1 MPDKVTATPAALELL
16 AEIVADHGP
25 VLFHQSGGC
34 CDGSSP
40 MCYPQS
46 EFLIG
51 DNDVKLGEIGGV
63 PFYISRSQ
71 YEVWKHT
78 DLIIDVVPGR
88 GGMSRQRT
96 RTSVSNPIKHRPFGR
111 RGGDSMLNKPI
122 VMAVLIAAASVPAMA
137 QDAQKG
143 KTVFNVCLAC
153 HTIGP
158 GAQNKIGPEL
168 NGLDG
173 RKAGTVPNFDYSDAN
188 KSSGIVWNE
197 ETFEDYIKNPA
208 AKVPGTKMIFPGIKN
223 EQQEKDLWAYIS
235 QFDSDGNTKK

>member
-1 MPDKVTATPAALELL
+1 MLKKLIVT
-16 AEIVADHGP
+16 
-25 VLFHQSGGC
+25 
-34 CDGSSP
+34 
-40 MCYPQS
+40 
-46 EFLIG
+46 
-51 DNDVKLGEIGGV
+51 
-63 PFYISRSQ
+63 
-71 YEVWKHT
+71 
-78 DLIIDVVPGR
+78 
-88 GGMSRQRT
+88 
-96 RTSVSNPIKHRPFGR
+96 
-111 RGGDSMLNKPI
+111 
-122 VMAVLIAAASVPAMA
+122 AVLIAASSVAPA

-158 GAQNKIGPEL
+158 GAENKIGPEL

-197 ETFEDYIKNPA
+197 ETFKDYIKNPA

-235 QFDSDGNTKK
+235 QFDSDGNSKK

>member
-1 MPDKVTATPAALELL
+1 
-16 AEIVADHGP
+16 
-25 VLFHQSGGC
+25 
-34 CDGSSP
+34 
-40 MCYPQS
+40 
-46 EFLIG
+46 
-51 DNDVKLGEIGGV
+51 
-63 PFYISRSQ
+63 
-71 YEVWKHT
+71 
-78 DLIIDVVPGR
+78 
-88 GGMSRQRT
+88 
-96 RTSVSNPIKHRPFGR
+96 
-111 RGGDSMLNKPI
+111 MLNKPI
-122 VMAVLIAAASVPAMA
+122 LMAVLIAAASVPAMA

-158 GAQNKIGPEL
+158 AAQNKIGPEL

-173 RKAGTVPNFDYSDAN
+173 RKAGTVSNFDYSDAN

-235 QFDSDGNTKK
+235 QFDSDGNSKK